1 MKNNKK
7 NNFSVPISPPALPNN
22 FEERILSEKC
32 YPNSDACKEKILSDN
47 KNKSGIYKWENKI
60 NGKRYIGSS
69 ENLNRR
75 FREYFNINYLLKNK
89 SMYICNSLIK
99 HGYFNF
105 SLTILEYCS
114 PSKCLEREAFYWKLF
129 KPEYNIAQDSTAPM
143 SGRTHSDATKTKISD
158 AMTGKKRPEGAG
170 SPSQISS
177 NRSYWY

>member
-7 NNFSVPISPPALPNN
+7 NNSLVTISPTAQPVSSISSSPSPLVPATSLPSSKSLP
-22 FEERILSEKC
+22 EPSVTEKI
-32 YPNSDACKEKILSDN
+32 YSNSDACKEKILSDN
-47 KNKSGIYKWENKI
+47 KNKSKAPIRIYMWENKI

-69 ENLNRR
+69 ENLKRR

-114 PSKCLEREAFYWKLF
+114 PSKCLEREAFY
-129 KPEYNIAQDSTAPM
+129 
-143 SGRTHSDATKTKISD
+143 
-158 AMTGKKRPEGAG
+158 
-170 SPSQISS
+170 
-177 NRSYWY
+177 

>member
-7 NNFSVPISPPALPNN
+7 NNFSVPISPPAPSNN
-22 FEERILSEKC
+22 FEERSEKC

-114 PSKCLEREAFYWKLF
+114 PDKCLEREAFY
-129 KPEYNIAQDSTAPM
+129 
-143 SGRTHSDATKTKISD
+143 
-158 AMTGKKRPEGAG
+158 
-170 SPSQISS
+170 
-177 NRSYWY
+177 

>member
-1 MKNNKK
+1 
-7 NNFSVPISPPALPNN
+7 VPISPPNN

-47 KNKSGIYKWENKI
+47 KNKAGIYKWENKI

-69 ENLNRR
+69 EKGLNRR

-114 PSKCLEREAFYWKLF
+114 PSKERLFTENYSSLSIILHRILLLQCLDVLILMLPKQKSL
-129 KPEYNIAQDSTAPM
+129 M
-143 SGRTHSDATKTKISD
+143 L
-158 AMTGKKRPEGAG
+158 
-170 SPSQISS
+170 
-177 NRSYWY
+177 